1 MSELLANTVQ
11 DQETCCDN
19 VSSIVESKTQD
30 IPEPKALLDLKRDP
44 LIPCSNVLLQQ
55 CERSLFLLYS
65 I

>member
-30 IPEPKALLDLKRDP
+30 IPKPKALLDLKSDP
-44 LIPCSNVLLQQ
+44 LIPCSNVLH
-55 CERSLFLLYS
+55 SAM
-65 I
+65 